1 MDLLVGKLSAHNQI
15 MPQVNLSTVSWQA
28 TFGIVIVLLQTLA
41 SSGDLN
47 LKKEKEKYVRFQG
60 GVQLCTGYH
69 HPPDMPLCQTRHWL
83 CILGNSTKLQT
94 YKSPPTPLSCENP
107 GNW

>member
-28 TFGIVIVLLQTLA
+28 TFGIVIILLQTLA

-47 LKKEKEKYVRFQG
+47 FV
-60 GVQLCTGYH
+60 
-69 HPPDMPLCQTRHWL
+69 
-83 CILGNSTKLQT
+83 
-94 YKSPPTPLSCENP
+94 
-107 GNW
+107 